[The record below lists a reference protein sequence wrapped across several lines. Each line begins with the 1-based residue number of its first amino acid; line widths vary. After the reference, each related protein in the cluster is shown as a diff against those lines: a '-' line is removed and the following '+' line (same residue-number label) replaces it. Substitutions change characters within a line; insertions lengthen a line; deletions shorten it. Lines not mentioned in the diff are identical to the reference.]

1 MDEPDRNLDINRIK
15 EVYNIL
21 SQEKENTQIIAV
33 VHNPVLIYRLSKSK
47 NVNIIEMTEGYV
59 EDVVKF
65 VENTK

>member
-47 NVNIIEMTEGYV
+47 NVNIIEMTKGYV